1 MTANNPYVPFP
12 SKIKEIIKHTEK
24 EWTFR
29 MQYTGDVKPGQFYE
43 VSVPKYGEAPISVS
57 GIGEDFVDLT
67 IRRVGRVTDE
77 VFKLSAGDTILLRG
91 PYGNG
96 FDTSLYA
103 NGEVIV
109 VAGGT
114 GVSPV
119 RGVIES
125 LAHTADAKDKHVIV
139 GFKSPGDMLFR
150 DDLKRWADQLDL
162 ILTVD
167 GAPEGYEGNIGLV
180 TKYIPDVPIRD
191 VKNAQAVVVGPPA
204 MMRFSVMGLLQ
215 KGFEE
220 KNIWVS
226 QERKMCCGLGKCG
239 HCRIGS
245 TYVCLDGPVFNY
257 VDSKDMID

>member
-1 MTANNPYVPFP
+1 M
-12 SKIKEIIKHTEK
+12 
-24 EWTFR
+24 
-29 MQYTGDVKPGQFYE
+29 VKSSSSQA
-43 VSVPKYGEAPISVS
+43 AP
-57 GIGEDFVDLT
+57 
-67 IRRVGRVTDE
+67 
-77 VFKLSAGDTILLRG
+77 A
-91 PYGNG
+91 
-96 FDTSLYA
+96 
-103 NGEVIV
+103 
-109 VAGGT
+109 
-114 GVSPV
+114 SPRF
-119 RGVIES
+119 RGVIEA